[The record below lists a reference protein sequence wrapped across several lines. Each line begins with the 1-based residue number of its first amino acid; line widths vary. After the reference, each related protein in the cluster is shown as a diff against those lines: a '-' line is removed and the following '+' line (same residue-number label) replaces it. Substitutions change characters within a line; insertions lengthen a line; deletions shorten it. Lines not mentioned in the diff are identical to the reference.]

1 MVSACW
7 ACFQHVQA
15 GSRGGAGLHLR
26 PPQEL
31 DTELERLLQEHAQER
46 SAGVYRI
53 PNQKTA
59 ELYQLLRKEAE
70 QGFWVELTVAEAE
83 STLGGFLSWL
93 FFGMVE
99 PDKLRGCLA
108 PQGANGHSVVHLP
121 NQVYMCGLDGY
132 VTLCQHVANC
142 FRKAGRHPPLRGF
155 AEDYAH
161 GFRQFPLSSQDRR
174 FLCATAKAPDSS
186 VRIFVPQRLLFGP
199 RGAPHVFCRV
209 TGMISAVASVL
220 LLVPN
225 VPHVDDMVG
234 LEEEEAV
241 DSARDSFIQLHQ
253 ALNFR
258 LKESKARPARDCKGG
273 AAQLIALISLQDR
286 EAGLVCK
293 IDMPEV
299 KASKYQ
305 RMIVEVLEQ
314 GSLSPT
320 LAGKL
325 VV

>member
-1 MVSACW
+1 MV
-7 ACFQHVQA
+7 FLA
-15 GSRGGAGLHLR
+15 G
-26 PPQEL
+26 
-31 DTELERLLQEHAQER
+31 
-46 SAGVYRI
+46 
-53 PNQKTA
+53 
-59 ELYQLLRKEAE
+59 
-70 QGFWVELTVAEAE
+70 
-83 STLGGFLSWL
+83 
-93 FFGMVE
+93 FGMVE

-161 GFRQFPLSSQDRR
+161 GFRQFPLSSQD
-174 FLCATAKAPDSS
+174 
-186 VRIFVPQRLLFGP
+186 RIFVPQRLLFGP

-273 AAQLIALISLQDR
+273 AAQLITLGGLLDFDISLQDR

-325 VV
+325 VGQWEHASSVSLGRSGRAFAWPLRELSWSSRPSMACTQSSPRGFSDFPARTRAHGSVCFAGGGSQLSSSFRGRGPHP

>member
-1 MVSACW
+1 M
-7 ACFQHVQA
+7 
-15 GSRGGAGLHLR
+15 
-26 PPQEL
+26 
-31 DTELERLLQEHAQER
+31 QEHAQER
-46 SAGVYRI
+46 SAGVHRI

-161 GFRQFPLSSQDRR
+161 GFRQFPLSSQDR
-174 FLCATAKAPDSS
+174 
-186 VRIFVPQRLLFGP
+186 IFVPQRLLFGP

-258 LKESKARPARDCKGG
+258 LKE
-273 AAQLIALISLQDR
+273 
-286 EAGLVCK
+286 
-293 IDMPEV
+293 
-299 KASKYQ
+299 
-305 RMIVEVLEQ
+305 
-314 GSLSPT
+314 
-320 LAGKL
+320 
-325 VV
+325 